1 MIAALFGIPSSAL
14 GAAALIMRLAPDL
27 RDAIVALINAL
38 KSGDD
43 EEARRAYEAAR
54 HAAFIARQRR

>member
-1 MIAALFGIPSSAL
+1 MIAALLGISSSAL
-14 GAAALIMRLAPDL
+14 GAAALIMRLAPDF

-43 EEARRAYEAAR
+43 VEARRVS
-54 HAAFIARQRR
+54 FMARQRQ